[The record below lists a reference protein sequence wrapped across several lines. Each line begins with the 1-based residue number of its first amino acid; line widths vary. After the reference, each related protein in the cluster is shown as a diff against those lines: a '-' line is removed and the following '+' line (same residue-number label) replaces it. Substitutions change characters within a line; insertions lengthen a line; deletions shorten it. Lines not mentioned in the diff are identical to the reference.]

1 MYIIGASGFGRE
13 VLAWANDIPQT
24 QRDWEPVGFLDDDPE
39 ALRAAPTYLKV
50 VGSVW
55 DFSFEANA
63 LAVIAIGKPSLKK
76 RIAEHCQGKVQFAT
90 IIHPRAVVGPYCH
103 VGQGCILCPYSV
115 LTTNVVVGDH
125 VLVNLAASLGHDV
138 RIGDFCTI
146 NCHADVT
153 GNVVLEEGVYLSSH
167 VSILPSAR
175 VEAFAYVGAG
185 SIVLRRVRAGTVV
198 FGAPTKK
205 IGDVKS

>member
-1 MYIIGASGFGRE
+1 M
-13 VLAWANDIPQT
+13 
-24 QRDWEPVGFLDDDPE
+24 
-39 ALRAAPTYLKV
+39 

-55 DFSFEANA
+55 DFAFDQDA
-63 LAVIAIGKPSLKK
+63 LVVIAIGKPRLKK
-76 RIAEHCQGKVQFAT
+76 RIADHCRGKVEFAT
-90 IIHPRAVVGPYCH
+90 IVHPHAIVGPYCH
-103 VGQGCILCPYSV
+103 VGKGCILCPFSV

-153 GNVVLEEGVYLSSH
+153 GNAVLEEGVYLSSH
-167 VSILPSAR
+167 ASVLPSAR

-185 SIVLRRVRAGTVV
+185 SIVLRRVKAGTVV
-198 FGAPTKK
+198 FGAPSRR
-205 IGDVKS
+205 IGDVEA